1 MRIGIIGAGGI
12 GGVIGGLLSYNGYDV
27 TLVDQWEEHVKAIKK
42 NGLIVETQN
51 GSYTTYPR
59 AISISELQEQKTFFN
74 VSFIV
79 VKSYDTEWATSLM
92 KSYTD
97 PDSGYFVDF
106 QNGIN
111 DEKIAS
117 IVGKEKSVGS
127 IITIGAGCYE
137 PGKVIR
143 TDNYPLGF
151 KVGEHDGT
159 ISERLKALNNILC
172 SVADSEITTDL
183 WGERWSKL
191 MVNCMA
197 NALAGLTGYSTSEVR
212 TIPEVRRVGIQLGAE
227 VVRVALALGYKLHSV
242 AGVSPELVMDAAN
255 GKNIEIVENSL
266 LEAARKGGPSGGP
279 SFGQDVLK
287 KRRTEIEFLN
297 GYVSE
302 KGKQMNIP
310 TPFNNEI
317 VNIVLGLGIGFDSD
331 PAHIKKLINMLPY

>member
-159 ISERLKALNNILC
+159 ISERLKA
-172 SVADSEITTDL
+172 
-183 WGERWSKL
+183 
-191 MVNCMA
+191 
-197 NALAGLTGYSTSEVR
+197 
-212 TIPEVRRVGIQLGAE
+212 
-227 VVRVALALGYKLHSV
+227 
-242 AGVSPELVMDAAN
+242 
-255 GKNIEIVENSL
+255 
-266 LEAARKGGPSGGP
+266 
-279 SFGQDVLK
+279 
-287 KRRTEIEFLN
+287 
-297 GYVSE
+297 
-302 KGKQMNIP
+302 
-310 TPFNNEI
+310 
-317 VNIVLGLGIGFDSD
+317 
-331 PAHIKKLINMLPY
+331 